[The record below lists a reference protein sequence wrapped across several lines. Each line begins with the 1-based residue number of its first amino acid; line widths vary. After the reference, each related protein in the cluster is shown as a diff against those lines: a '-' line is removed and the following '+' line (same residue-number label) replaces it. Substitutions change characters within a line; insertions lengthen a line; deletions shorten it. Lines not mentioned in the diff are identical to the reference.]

1 METAVIIAGGR
12 GERLKPLTDEI
23 PKTLLPL
30 GGKPILYWIVKW
42 LKSFGVKKL
51 VIGVAYKKE
60 LIRSFFEQNSNFDI
74 DVQFSEHSVEGGTAE
89 GFKKAIKFVKDENF
103 VAMNSDELTNMN
115 LENLWQKHIQS
126 GLSVTMALSYY
137 NAKLSVVK
145 IDQNDR
151 VISIEYGRKIK
162 EILVSIGIYIF
173 NKSVIEQIP
182 EVGSIEDTL
191 FPFLSSNRQ
200 LGSYILS
207 KNEEWVTVNNLKEL
221 NEASIAIE
229 KWGKSNA

>member
-12 GERLKPLTDEI
+12 GERLKPLTDEM

-60 LIRSFFEQNSNFDI
+60 LIRSFFEQNSDFGI
-74 DVQFSEHSVEGGTAE
+74 DVQFSEHSIEGGTAE

-115 LENLWQKHIQS
+115 LGNLWEKHIKS

-137 NAKLSVVK
+137 KAKLSVAK
-145 IDQNDR
+145 IDPNDK
-151 VISIEYGRKIK
+151 VISIEYGRKIE
-162 EILVSIGIYIF
+162 EILVSIGIYVF
-173 NKSVIEQIP
+173 NKSVFEEIP

-191 FPFLSSNRQ
+191 FPSLSSKRK

-207 KNEEWVTVNNLKEL
+207 KDEEWVTVNNLKEL
-221 NEASIAIE
+221 AEASGTLE
-229 KWGKSNA
+229 RWGKFNE